1 MNMRRA
7 LTLGL
12 LAVAMLAS
20 NAFAVGEARL
30 VGKVTDLEKKP
41 ISGVTIQ
48 VTAVSGKN
56 FKQTFK
62 AKADGSY
69 SIFLLDG
76 TIKYKFIWE
85 APGFVPYEETIK
97 LKLGE
102 QNVRDIQLGK
112 PGSGNAAAAAPA
124 AEQAKPDP
132 ALVAFNEG
140 AELAN
145 QGKDAE
151 AIAKFESAIVTKPDL
166 TAAYIALARLY
177 TRSKNYPK
185 VIVNGEKATELA
197 GDDPD
202 IDALLAEAY
211 EHTGNKAKAVEYEKK
226 APANPAALFNE
237 AARAINAQ
245 KDSAAEPLLK
255 KAIEL
260 DEKFAPAYYELGML
274 YARASKNGDAKANL
288 QKYIDLEPNGKD
300 VATAKEM
307 IKYLK

>member
-1 MNMRRA
+1 MNMRRTLA
-7 LTLGL
+7 LGV

-20 NAFAVGEARL
+20 NAFAVGEARIT
-30 VGKVTDLEKKP
+30 GKITDLDKKP
-41 ISGVTIQ
+41 VSGATVL
-48 VTAVSGKN
+48 VTAVEGKN

-62 AKADGSY
+62 AKADGTY

-76 TIKYKFIWE
+76 TIRYKFVWE
-85 APGFVPYEETIK
+85 APGFAPYEETIK

-102 QNVRDIQLGK
+102 QNTRDIQLGK
-112 PGSGNAAAAAPA
+112 PGGGTAAAAAPT
-124 AEQAKPDP
+124 EQAKPDP

-140 AELAN
+140 AQLAN
-145 QGKDAE
+145 EGKDAE
-151 AIAKFESAIVTKPDL
+151 AIAKFESAVVAKPDL

-177 TRSKNYPK
+177 TRSKNYQK
-185 VIVNGEKATELA
+185 VIVNGEKSIELA
-197 GDDPD
+197 GDDAD
-202 IDALLAEAY
+202 IDAMLAEAY

-245 KDSAAEPLLK
+245 KDGDAEPLLK

-274 YARASKNGDAKANL
+274 YARGSKNAEAKTNL
-288 QKYIDLEPNGKD
+288 QKYIDLDPNGKD
-300 VATAKEM
+300 VSTAKEM